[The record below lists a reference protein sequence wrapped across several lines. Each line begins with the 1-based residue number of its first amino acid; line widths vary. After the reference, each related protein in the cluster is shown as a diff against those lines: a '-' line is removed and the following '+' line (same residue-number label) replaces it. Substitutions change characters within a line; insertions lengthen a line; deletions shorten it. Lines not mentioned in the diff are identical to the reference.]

1 MHIKPECCGGFGI
14 MILYILNQFSFLFH
28 YFGVMNCVS
37 TFCSQQNPNVERQH
51 AIIEYDESQGC
62 FVVQDLNSA
71 HGTYINDCRVQ
82 NAAVRL
88 APGDVV
94 RFGYRIL

>member
-1 MHIKPECCGGFGI
+1 M
-14 MILYILNQFSFLFH
+14 
-28 YFGVMNCVS
+28 
-37 TFCSQQNPNVERQH
+37 ERQH

-71 HGTYINDCRVQ
+71 HGTYINECRVQ

>member
-1 MHIKPECCGGFGI
+1 MLWWFWYHDTLYFES
-14 MILYILNQFSFLFH
+14 ILCSFFPFLLH
-28 YFGVMNCVS
+28 YFGVLNCVS

-51 AIIEYDESQGC
+51 AIIEYDEAQGC